1 MQKVDMNEKERYFE
15 ERLTKSSIVKKIL
28 DKEVLQDEAV
38 VEAEIDHKLSF
49 FEGKREYLYQLVFEE
64 FERFAPCDTKVYS
77 INFSFEEE
85 RLLCKIILKKI

>member
-28 DKEVLQDEAV
+28 DKEVLHYEAV
-38 VEAEIDHKLSF
+38 VKAEIDYKLSF

-64 FERFAPCDTKVYS
+64 FERLAPCDTKVHS

-85 RLLCKIILKKI
+85 RLLCKIVLKKI